1 MRVGIIGMGHVGHN
15 VAHRRRPSGVETV
28 TYDIAD
34 ELPYP
39 EQALS
44 TCAFVVVAV
53 GTPAAPD
60 GTADVSDVVEAVKRI
75 PCERVL
81 LRSTVPPGTTDELVA
96 ATGKSICFSPEYVG
110 ETTFASN
117 SWETWAHDQSF
128 QIIGGDPEARR
139 WFLATLTSIE
149 GASTRFFEC
158 TAVEAEIIKYMEN
171 CYLATKVTFVNEFY
185 ELCERVG
192 ANWFAVR
199 EGWLLDPRVER
210 DHTAVLPDDRGYSG
224 RCLPKDIEAFLN
236 FGQSRGLPMP
246 LIAAVR
252 AANEHYKR
260 GQ

>member
-15 VAHRRRPSGVETV
+15 VEHRLLRSGVETV

-34 ELPYP
+34 GLPYP
-39 EQALS
+39 EEALS
-44 TCAFVVVAV
+44 ACAFVVVSV
-53 GTPAAPD
+53 GTPSAAD
-60 GTADVSDVVEAVKRI
+60 GTADVSDVVDAVKRV
-75 PCERVL
+75 PSQRVL

-117 SWETWAHDQSF
+117 SWEAWAHDQSF
-128 QIIGGDPEARR
+128 QIIGGELAARR

-149 GASTRFFEC
+149 GASTRLFEC

-185 ELCERVG
+185 ELCQRAG

-210 DHTAVLPDDRGYSG
+210 DHTAVFPDDRGYSG
-224 RCLPKDIEAFLN
+224 RCLPKDVDAFLY
-236 FGQSRGLPMP
+236 FAHSLGLSMP
-246 LIAAVR
+246 LMAGVR
-252 AANEHYKR
+252 AANKHYK
-260 GQ
+260 QA